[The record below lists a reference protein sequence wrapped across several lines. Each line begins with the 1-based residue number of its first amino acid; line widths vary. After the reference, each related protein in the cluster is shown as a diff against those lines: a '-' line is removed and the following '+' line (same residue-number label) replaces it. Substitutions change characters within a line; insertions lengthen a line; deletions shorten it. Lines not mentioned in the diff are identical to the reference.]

1 VTTRGLL
8 STLSEQAAQSKEA
21 RVYHTRAS
29 WFIGCSLGE
38 EAVGELEGLEVL
50 ADGALGLLVAALGAG
65 GRG

>member
-38 EAVGELEGLEVL
+38 EAVGELEGL